1 MHMHQVRYFLALCE
15 QGSFVRAAR
24 SCGVAQPSLTRA
36 IKLLEE
42 ELGAALFE
50 RDRNG
55 ARLTDLG
62 ILVRSDFVQI
72 EHSAADA
79 KRKAAKFLAMRS
91 ITARRH
97 QTTEA
102 LMRTRHVAAV
112 LVVITLGLG
121 VKQFWLERSPAAALP
136 TDATIS
142 ILQMHLDAARRDLP
156 AQEIQDLTF
165 VHSDSDAR

>member
-36 IKLLEE
+36 IKLLEH

-50 RDRNG
+50 RNRNG

-72 EHSAADA
+72 EQSAADA
-79 KRKAAKFLAMRS
+79 KRKAAKFLTMGS
-91 ITARRH
+91 IATHRH

-112 LVVITLGLG
+112 LVVIILGLG
-121 VKQFWLERSPAAALP
+121 VRQFWLERSPAAALP
-136 TDATIS
+136 TNATINT
-142 ILQMHLDAARRDLP
+142 LQMQIDVGRGDLP
-156 AQEIQDLTF
+156 THEMHDLTF
-165 VHSDSDAR
+165 VYSDSD

>member
-15 QGSFVRAAR
+15 HGRFVRAAR
-24 SCGVAQPSLTRA
+24 HCGVAQPSLTRA
-36 IKLLEE
+36 IQLLEQ

-55 ARLTDLG
+55 TRLTDLG
-62 ILVRSDFVQI
+62 VLLRSDFLQI
-72 EHSAADA
+72 EQSAADA

>member
-24 SCGVAQPSLTRA
+24 HCGVAQPSLTRA

-55 ARLTDLG
+55 ARLTELG
-62 ILVRSDFVQI
+62 GLVRNDFAQI
-72 EHSAADA
+72 EQSATDA
-79 KRKAAKFLAMRS
+79 KRKAVNFQTTRS
-91 ITARRH
+91 IAPHRRKAM
-97 QTTEA
+97 EA
-102 LMRTRHVAAV
+102 FMRIRHVAAV
-112 LVVITLGLG
+112 AAVILLGLG

-136 TDATIS
+136 TNATINT
-142 ILQMHLDAARRDLP
+142 LQMHQQVGRDLP
-156 AQEIQDLTF
+156 AQEIRDLTF
-165 VHSDSDAR
+165 VKSDSD